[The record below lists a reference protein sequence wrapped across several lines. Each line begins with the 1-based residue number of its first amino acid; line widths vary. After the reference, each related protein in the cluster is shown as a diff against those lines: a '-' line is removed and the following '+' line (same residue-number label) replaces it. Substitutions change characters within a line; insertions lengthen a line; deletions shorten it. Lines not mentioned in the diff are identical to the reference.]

1 MVTEDPRP
9 KIGEEETLRIIR
21 EYIAQH
27 TCEVMEGVSTL
38 FTPEVMAE
46 VQEIKRKHAEEWE
59 RVKNIQFTI

>member
-1 MVTEDPRP
+1 
-9 KIGEEETLRIIR
+9 
-21 EYIAQH
+21 
-27 TCEVMEGVSTL
+27 MEGVSTL